1 MMNQTIALID
11 VGSSTV
17 KYSLYRHKD
26 GRPALVDSISK
37 TTKLS
42 QGLTPHVPLLSEE
55 AMQRTVTE
63 ISKLI
68 DLSKNESPYRL
79 MIFATSVARKAK
91 NIDAFSLR
99 LKEQTGKD
107 LKIVSAEDE
116 AELFYHGLV
125 DDFNSVNSEII
136 AVNICGGSTE
146 ITFGVNG
153 RIKWRV
159 SLPVGVVILN
169 ESFVTA
175 DPVGEDSHLALLGYI
190 GVILKRNKLRRLADP
205 SAAIMIHTGGELTY
219 MKRLQFP
226 LQRFVHSVDH
236 PYFIS
241 LNDYVNY
248 CEDLRRLNRQ
258 QLRNFMPENPEWMDG
273 AIVCNAMARVI
284 AQHFGISTIIP
295 SDKNLNDG
303 LVLRLLN
310 NSK

>member
-1 MMNQTIALID
+1 MKDKTIALID

-17 KYSLYRHKD
+17 KYCLYRLKD
-26 GRPALVDSISK
+26 GRLTLVDSIST

-42 QGLTPHVPLLSEE
+42 EGLTPHVPLLSEE
-55 AMQRTVTE
+55 AMQRTVAG
-63 ISKLI
+63 ISRFI
-68 DLSKNESPYRL
+68 DLSKNEHSNKL

-91 NIDAFSLR
+91 NINVFSQR

-107 LKIVSAEDE
+107 LKIISAEDE

-125 DDFNSVNSEII
+125 DGFNFVSSEIM
-136 AVNICGGSTE
+136 AVNIGGGSTE
-146 ITFGVNG
+146 ITSGING

-159 SLPVGVVILN
+159 SIPIEVVVLN
-169 ESFVTA
+169 ESFVTS
-175 DPVGEDSHLALLGYI
+175 DPVGEDSHLTLLGYI
-190 GVILKRNKLRRLADP
+190 GVILKRSKLRRLADP
-205 SAAIMIHTGGELTY
+205 STAIMIHTGGELTY

-226 LQRFVHSVDH
+226 LQRFTHSVDH

-248 CEDLRRLNRQ
+248 CEYLRRLNQQ

-273 AIVCNAMARVI
+273 AIACNATARMI
-284 AQHFGISTIIP
+284 AQHFGISKIIP

-303 LVLRLLN
+303 LILRILRGTN
-310 NSK
+310 